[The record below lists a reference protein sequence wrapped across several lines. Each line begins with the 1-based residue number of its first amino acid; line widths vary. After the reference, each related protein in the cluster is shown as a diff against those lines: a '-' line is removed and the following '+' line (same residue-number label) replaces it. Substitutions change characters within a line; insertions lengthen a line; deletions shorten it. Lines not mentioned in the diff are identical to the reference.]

1 MKKEIEITL
10 PLELNES
17 QIVSLDTHS
26 FLNIMNVLSFELFQF
41 GELIGEED
49 KMDAVIDR
57 VIHISKTLSNP
68 QQAYQYIRQCP
79 QEVAAIQDAVNS
91 PLASHPALKE
101 NAAVAESL
109 ANMQSIFAILRQR
122 IDEIIQRADAPTAWQ
137 HYSITALAE
146 NYTNVLGAIE
156 KNSKGRFRII
166 YNIAAQQ
173 PKDYYVDFKI
183 QSYLQDMIEMPP
195 VFIDVMRDLIANAR
209 KYTEPGGR
217 INAGIWSDPQE
228 LVLSV
233 EDSGCGI
240 PPDEIENV
248 VGFGLR
254 GSNVSEQRTM
264 GAGIGLTKA
273 YYLTKKMQGRMW
285 ISSEPGQGTRI
296 KITLP
301 RPQQQN

>member
-10 PLELNES
+10 PLQLDDS

-26 FLNIMNVLSFELFQF
+26 FLNIMNVLSFELFEF
-41 GELIGEED
+41 GELAGQAE
-49 KMDAVIDR
+49 KMDGLIDR
-57 VIHISKTLSNP
+57 VIHISKMLSDP
-68 QQAYQYIRQCP
+68 HQAYPSIRQCP
-79 QEVAAIQDAVNS
+79 QEVAAINDAVHS
-91 PLASHPALKE
+91 ILAHTPALKE
-101 NAAVAESL
+101 MEEVAASL
-109 ANMQSIFAILRQR
+109 ANMQSIFAILQQR
-122 IDEIIQRADAPTAWQ
+122 IEEIIQRADAPTAWQ
-137 HYSITALAE
+137 SYSIAALAE
-146 NYTNVLGAIE
+146 NYNHVLGAIE

-166 YNIAAQQ
+166 NNIAAQQ
-173 PKDYYVDFKI
+173 PQDYYVDFKI
-183 QSYLQDMIEMPP
+183 ESYLQDVIEMPP

-217 INAGIWSDPQE
+217 INAGIWSSPGE

-240 PPDEIENV
+240 PENEIERV

-254 GSNVSEQRTM
+254 GSNVDEKRTM
-264 GAGIGLTKA
+264 GAGLGLTKA

-285 ISSEPGQGTRI
+285 ISSQPGQGTRI

-301 RPQQQN
+301 RAHEQN